1 MAAALPSTLRPRM
14 TSESSLPGTGVR
26 SLPSA
31 FLDADS
37 TSSRVLGSPPRIAPL
52 EVSELTGDLMAIV
65 QRMISVNTA
74 LDSREQETLTDL
86 VPEAGGSGGAD
97 LQALLAQLPEI
108 LLTMLRHPDLFARQ
122 VDMGIQLLAQGAL
135 APRDRELAILRVG
148 WLCQAPY
155 EWGEHVQVAHKL
167 GFTPEDTER
176 ITRGSSA
183 EGWTEHERAILKA
196 TEELFESA
204 MISDATWATLAQ
216 RLDERQLIE
225 LPIVV
230 GQYQTVAYY
239 QNSLRLRLHEGNL
252 GLRAR

>member
-1 MAAALPSTLRPRM
+1 M
-14 TSESSLPGTGVR
+14 TSDSSLPGTGA
-26 SLPSA
+26 LTALSA
-31 FLDADS
+31 HPDVDAS
-37 TSSRVLGSPPRIAPL
+37 SSRVLGSPPRIAPL
-52 EVSELTGDLMAIV
+52 QVSELTGDLMAIV

-74 LDSREQETLTDL
+74 LDSREQQTLTDL
-86 VPEAGGSGGAD
+86 VPESGGAGTD

-135 APRDRELAILRVG
+135 APRDRELAILRMG

-167 GFTPEDTER
+167 GLTPEDTER
-176 ITRGSSA
+176 ITCGSTA
-183 EGWTEHERAILKA
+183 QGWTEHERAILKA

-216 RLDERQLIE
+216 QLDERQLIE

>member
-1 MAAALPSTLRPRM
+1 MSNDSFPRSTNFRSPLSALP
-14 TSESSLPGTGVR
+14 
-26 SLPSA
+26 
-31 FLDADS
+31 DADTS
-37 TSSRVLGSPPRIAPL
+37 SSRVLGSPPRIAPL
-52 EVSELTGDLMAIV
+52 QVSELTGDLMAIV
-65 QRMISVNTA
+65 QRMISVDTA
-74 LDSREQETLTDL
+74 LDSREQQTLTDL
-86 VPEAGGSGGAD
+86 VPESGSGTD

-135 APRDRELAILRVG
+135 APRDRELAILRMG

-167 GFTPEDTER
+167 GLTPEDTER
-176 ITRGSSA
+176 ITCGSA
-183 EGWTEHERAILKA
+183 AQGWTEHERAILKA